1 MGPCAFSVGEVRRDD
16 SYLSPHTV
24 QAFACQAPRTFGGS
38 SVPAVRSGT
47 FSPCLSDTRPI
58 CTISQWDLG
67 TFSRLQRDQHPG
79 YTPYSRRTPQL
90 SVGVAAHRCSSSGLC
105 PDDLFSRQH
114 ISPSPL
120 VASTFRSS
128 TPTGSDWGRSVTRS
142 VVVWPLVTLTR
153 YTVGSSA

>member
-79 YTPYSRRTPQL
+79 YTPYSRRTPQF
-90 SVGVAAHRCSSSGLC
+90 SVGVAAHQRSSSGLKS
-105 PDDLFSRQH
+105 PDGLFNRQR

-120 VASTFRSS
+120 VASIFFSS
-128 TPTGSDWGRSVTRS
+128 TPTGSLWGLSETLR
-142 VVVWPLVTLTR
+142 VVVFPAVTLKE
-153 YTVGSSA
+153 